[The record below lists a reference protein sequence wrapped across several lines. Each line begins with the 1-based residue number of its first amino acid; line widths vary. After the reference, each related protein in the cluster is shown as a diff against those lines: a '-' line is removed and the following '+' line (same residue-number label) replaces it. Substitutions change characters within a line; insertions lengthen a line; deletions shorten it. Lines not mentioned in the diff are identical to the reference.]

1 MKTIAVA
8 LLFFTAMTTQ
18 TKPVAIVIHAGAGR
32 IDRDSLTPELERLYH
47 ATLEQSLRAGHA
59 ILKRGGSA
67 LDAVEAAIVVM
78 EDAPVFNAGKGAVF
92 TAEGKNEL
100 DASIMSGDSLQA
112 GAVGGVTTVKN
123 PIRAARTVM
132 EKSPHVLFTNRGAE
146 KFASDNGLEMV
157 DPKYFFTER
166 RWEQIQ
172 KWLKQQKAKTK
183 SQAAAEPDRHADYF
197 STVGCVALDANGNIA
212 AGTSTGGMT
221 GKRFGRIGDSPII
234 GAGTYAD
241 NRTAGISCTGHGEYF
256 IRHAVA
262 HDISARIAYK
272 KENLDKA
279 AADVVQTVLKQSG
292 GSGGIIGL
300 DAQGNIVMEFNT
312 PAMTRGFIDQDNNI
326 KTAIF
331 K

>member
-1 MKTIAVA
+1 MKAIAAA
-8 LLFFTAMTTQ
+8 LLLFIAMTAQ
-18 TKPVAIVIHAGAGR
+18 AKPIAIVVHGGAGR
-32 IDRDSLTPELERLYH
+32 IDRDALTPERERLYH

-67 LDAVEAAIVVM
+67 LDAVEAAIVIM

-100 DASIMSGDSLQA
+100 DASIMDGRALQA

-123 PIRAARTVM
+123 PIRASRAVM

-166 RWEQIQ
+166 RWKQIQ
-172 KWLKQQKAKTK
+172 TWLKQQEAKAKPR
-183 SQAAAEPDRHADYF
+183 AAAEPDRHADYF
-197 STVGCVALDANGNIA
+197 STVGCVALDAKGNIA

-262 HDISARIAYK
+262 HDISARMAYK
-272 KENLDKA
+272 QESLAKA
-279 AADVVQTVLKQSG
+279 AADVVQTVLKQAG

-300 DAQGNIVMEFNT
+300 DAKGNVVMEFNT
-312 PAMTRGFIDQDNNI
+312 PAMTRGAIDRDGNL
-326 KTAIF
+326 KTALF

>member
-1 MKTIAVA
+1 MKAIAAA
-8 LLFFTAMTTQ
+8 LLLLIAMTAQ
-18 TKPVAIVIHAGAGR
+18 AKPIAIVIHGGAGK
-32 IDRDSLTPELERLYH
+32 IDRDALTPERERLYH

-59 ILKRGGSA
+59 ILARGGSA

-78 EDAPVFNAGKGAVF
+78 EDAPVFNAGKGSVF

-100 DASIMSGDSLQA
+100 DASIMDGRALQA

-123 PIRAARTVM
+123 PIRAARAVM
-132 EKSPHVLFTNRGAE
+132 EKSPHVLFTNKGAE
-146 KFASDNGLEMV
+146 KFAADHGLEIV
-157 DPKYFFTER
+157 EPKYFFTER
-166 RWEQIQ
+166 RWKQIQ
-172 KWLKQQKAKTK
+172 KWRKQQEAK
-183 SQAAAEPDRHADYF
+183 SQAAAEPDQHADYF
-197 STVGCVALDANGNIA
+197 GTVGCVALDAQGNLA

-262 HDISARIAYK
+262 HDIPARMAYK
-272 KENLDKA
+272 QESLAKA
-279 AADVVQTVLKQSG
+279 ARDVVQTVLKPAG
-292 GSGGIIGL
+292 GSGGIIGI
-300 DAQGNIVMEFNT
+300 DADGNVVMEFNT
-312 PAMTRGFIDQDNNI
+312 PAMSRGYIDRDGKT